1 MKNPKPMLIC
11 VFGLINLAI
20 LIAINRHH
28 HNYQTHRHFFNVH
41 HRIHLENSLRSPC
54 NGTRL
59 LLLIRCVSSYCF
71 FLTHS
76 TFFVFFFIDSALP
89 ACVIPISGNTESNK
103 QCTFTTRLL
112 YLWFVFNSHSIP
124 FVACL
129 RFCCSVNA
137 SGQLCSVQRLL
148 DYCSKRN
155 DRFPFRRRRN
165 VRTNP
170 PNARRYQVLTVL
182 CFALSLCCNR
192 HHTHYTAACFM
203 SQCFSFSALVFVKQ
217 AKSNRTRYV
226 QMPHFSRNWPIH
238 SSSPTRVTHPL
249 L

>member
-1 MKNPKPMLIC
+1 MFTIEYIWKILFVLRVMELVYYSWFD
-11 VFGLINLAI
+11 VFLSI
-20 LIAINRHH
+20 
-28 HNYQTHRHFFNVH
+28 V
-41 HRIHLENSLRSPC
+41 
-54 NGTRL
+54 
-59 LLLIRCVSSYCF
+59 F

-182 CFALSLCCNR
+182 CLALSLCCNR
-192 HHTHYTAACFM
+192 HHTHTPL
-203 SQCFSFSALVFVKQ
+203 LVLCRNVSLFRHSSLLNKQ
-217 AKSNRTRYV
+217 KAIDHATV